1 MKKILSMVL
10 AAVMCATMMVGCG
23 GSQKPAETDSSK
35 EQQSVEAEA
44 KPEEKA
50 EVEEKSEETQ
60 KPSKTADPNKKD
72 IKFGI
77 TSSFRDFTD
86 YIPEK
91 MAQWGY
97 NVEIIELDSPVVAN
111 TALVEGS
118 VDVNY
123 IQHLPYLLA
132 YNESN
137 GTKLHPCKPYIMSSM
152 DCIASKKYKTLEE
165 VPDGASIAVADDA
178 SNLSVNLQ
186 DLESIGWLK
195 LKEIPEGSLYTTFDI
210 VENPKNL
217 QLVEMDMFSRFSAM
231 EGDVDLAMSF
241 FSNTSQE
248 KYNFNLLKLFDEN
261 IAYPQVVAVREE
273 DKDAQWVKD
282 FMDAFTSQEQVDRIN
297 EKNTPTLSWK
307 ILFEVKEDS
316 ASLEKSEEKSR
327 KADPNKTTIKLGVTP
342 SFEYYI
348 DYIPEVMG
356 EWGYTVE
363 VVSLDSPVAANT
375 ALAEGSI
382 DVNYFQHLPYL
393 LAFNE
398 SNGTRLHPCEPYI
411 MSSMDCIASKKYKTL
426 EEVPDGASIAVAD
439 DASNLSI
446 NLEDLQSIGWLKLKE
461 IPEDSLYTTF
471 DIIENPKNLQLVEMD
486 MFSRFSAMDGDVD
499 LAMSF
504 FSNQSQAKY
513 NFNLLKL
520 FEENI
525 SYPIIAV
532 VREEDKETQWV
543 DDCIAALAS
552 ETQLERIAEQNKPS
566 LAWKVLF
573 EVAE

>member
-137 GTKLHPCKPYIMSSM
+137 GTKLHPCEPYIMSSM

-297 EKNTPTLSWK
+297 EKKYPNT
-307 ILFEVKEDS
+307 VVEDF
-316 ASLEKSEEKSR
+316 
-327 KADPNKTTIKLGVTP
+327 V
-342 SFEYYI
+342 
-348 DYIPEVMG
+348 
-356 EWGYTVE
+356 
-363 VVSLDSPVAANT
+363 
-375 ALAEGSI
+375 
-382 DVNYFQHLPYL
+382 
-393 LAFNE
+393 
-398 SNGTRLHPCEPYI
+398 
-411 MSSMDCIASKKYKTL
+411 
-426 EEVPDGASIAVAD
+426 
-439 DASNLSI
+439 
-446 NLEDLQSIGWLKLKE
+446 
-461 IPEDSLYTTF
+461 
-471 DIIENPKNLQLVEMD
+471 
-486 MFSRFSAMDGDVD
+486 
-499 LAMSF
+499 
-504 FSNQSQAKY
+504 
-513 NFNLLKL
+513 
-520 FEENI
+520 
-525 SYPIIAV
+525 
-532 VREEDKETQWV
+532 
-543 DDCIAALAS
+543 
-552 ETQLERIAEQNKPS
+552 
-566 LAWKVLF
+566 
-573 EVAE
+573 